1 MVNATAAIAG
11 DKLIITA
18 DMSAHAASPA
28 AAAAAPAFVR
38 YGWADWPVCSLYNK
52 EGFPA
57 LPFNAKL

>member
-11 DKLIITA
+11 DKLVITA
-18 DMSAHAASPA
+18 DIMSTHAASP